1 MICKIEYYTRRKC
14 MLLILKAISLYI
26 DSYKWMSIQ
35 SCLNWLVEVIPHGD
49 RVGPLVVA
57 GLVNDLSA
65 SANWKVPP
73 AINYQVCFFYNLHCF
88 SGWIYLSS
96 SGSARCCYTKVTSSI
111 YLFIFRYYSSSSI
124 FMHAERR

>member
-1 MICKIEYYTRRKC
+1 MYVINSKSY
-14 MLLILKAISLYI
+14 ISLYI

-57 GLVNDLSA
+57 GLVNDSSA

-73 AINYQVCFFYNLHCF
+73 AINYQVCFFTICTVSVVGY
-88 SGWIYLSS
+88 IYRPPDQQDV
-96 SGSARCCYTKVTSSI
+96 AT
-111 YLFIFRYYSSSSI
+111 
-124 FMHAERR
+124 